1 MLEALKDF
9 IIQSNGKCRN
19 FDLFYLM
26 VMTGE
31 IKMAER
37 TRRVQSKETWTWDSA
52 GRNWKTGGRET
63 WGGGQKKKWRLRWEK
78 EKTPNDS
85 RCSDWTGK
93 HRVFKN
99 RYLMENSVN
108 NFAC

>member
-93 HRVFKN
+93 HRVFNIVSWWKIT
-99 RYLMENSVN
+99 LVVN
-108 NFAC
+108 

>member
-37 TRRVQSKETWTWDSA
+37 TRRVQSKET
-52 GRNWKTGGRET
+52 
-63 WGGGQKKKWRLRWEK
+63 
-78 EKTPNDS
+78 
-85 RCSDWTGK
+85 
-93 HRVFKN
+93 
-99 RYLMENSVN
+99 
-108 NFAC
+108 

>member
-1 MLEALKDF
+1 
-9 IIQSNGKCRN
+9 
-19 FDLFYLM
+19 
-26 VMTGE
+26 
-31 IKMAER
+31 MAER

-93 HRVFKN
+93 HRAFKN
-99 RYLMENSVN
+99 RYLIENNKLCLLTYFRWTHNYFPTDKDFESQVRRVSTRT
-108 NFAC
+108 